1 MPTYTTDAIVLGRR
15 NLGEHDRILTLLT
28 RDYGKLNAVAK
39 GARKGNSKLSGAT
52 EPFTQLKLMLAT
64 GRSLDIIS
72 QCEIS
77 NSHPALRSDI
87 GRLTRSSYL
96 CDLLDCLIHER
107 DETSIK
113 AIYDLS
119 VAALSLLEKESVWKD
134 SPLHGFEF
142 RLLTILGYMPV
153 LNHCVLCDMELSDQM
168 VAFSASQGGVLC
180 PQHASAAS
188 DHFGISAD
196 TLQTLQDF
204 ARVGT
209 EKLCNLN
216 PGPQSIL
223 HINRVLREF
232 MKYHSE
238 RTIKSIEFLESIR
251 AMGN

>member
-168 VAFSASQGGVLC
+168 VAFSKQ
-180 PQHASAAS
+180 
-188 DHFGISAD
+188 FE
-196 TLQTLQDF
+196 
-204 ARVGT
+204 R
-209 EKLCNLN
+209 
-216 PGPQSIL
+216 IL
-223 HINRVLREF
+223 HKVERIP
-232 MKYHSE
+232 KY
-238 RTIKSIEFLESIR
+238 
-251 AMGN
+251 